1 MVAMLKFFKK
11 EQLNLSLGTVHI
23 FLSFLIVSSL
33 VNFIITQKHF
43 DNPLIT
49 QLNFVNLT
57 LSSIAIAL
65 LIQQR
70 LFDRLDKLPGLF
82 MALFSVKL
90 FIIPFAIVLLSN
102 YALVMLGN
110 FCFSIIFLTLLLNKR
125 LLFLTS
131 LISLVLSLLYYQI
144 VLFFYQ
150 DHIIEYNSIFQ
161 EDFTN
166 LLASM
171 VQILAIIILLYYKQ
185 NELEIKLDSMKNFA
199 KVVAQE
205 VFPTLSII
213 ESNLAV
219 LKTTLKDKDDI
230 FDSVISQCYGARSR
244 LNGIT
249 DNIRIIGNIN
259 NLYYKTHSL
268 AKILSEVV
276 KDFVVSSVIQ
286 PTINL
291 VIHNDLEFYGSAKMI
306 RCLVYNLIDNAF
318 QHGGKNVKLDII
330 MTGDNV
336 IFQDN
341 GLGIEAADLEHI
353 FDPFLSSNA
362 NHLGLGLTVCKEIIT
377 NHGGEITVISLP
389 NNHTTFIVTLPKK

>member
-1 MVAMLKFFKK
+1 VVAMLKFFKK

-65 LIQQR
+65 LIQQK
-70 LFDRLDKLPGLF
+70 LVDRLDKLPGLF

-102 YALVMLGN
+102 YSLVMLGN
-110 FCFSIIFLTLLLNKR
+110 FCFSIIFLALLLNRR

-131 LISLVLSLLYYQI
+131 LISLVISLIYYRI

-171 VQILAIIILLYYKQ
+171 VQILAIIILLHYKQ

-199 KVVAQE
+199 KIVAHE

-213 ESNLAV
+213 ESNLAL
-219 LKTTLKDKDDI
+219 LKTDLQDKDLC
-230 FDSVISQCYGARSR
+230 DSLISQCYGARSR
-244 LNGIT
+244 LNAIT

-268 AKILSEVV
+268 EKILSEVV
-276 KDFVVSSVIQ
+276 RDFVASSVIE

-291 VIHNDLEFYGSAKMI
+291 VIHNDLDFYGSAKMI
-306 RCLVYNLIDNAF
+306 RCLLYNLIDNAF
-318 QHGGKNVKLDII
+318 QHGGQNVKLDII

-341 GLGIEAADLEHI
+341 GKGIDPSDLENI
-353 FDPFLSSNA
+353 FDPFLSSDA
-362 NHLGLGLTVCKEIIT
+362 NHLGLGLTVCKEILT